1 MTVALDNFERFL
13 HDEFGPTPPIL
24 KAGLAHA
31 QFETIHPFLDGNG
44 RIGRLLISLLLVV
57 EEVLQQP
64 FFYLSLYFKQHR
76 ADYYDALQRVR
87 THGDWEGWLG
97 FYLIGV
103 ETVAGEAAATT
114 RALLEIFEQ
123 DGQRVAELGRASGSA
138 LAVLD
143 LLRRR
148 VVLSPTRAAEELG
161 LTWPT
166 VNSALKRLQKL
177 EIAREI
183 TGKKRDRLFAYR
195 RQLEILNQGTEPL
208 A

>member
-1 MTVALDNFERFL
+1 M
-13 HDEFGPTPPIL
+13 
-24 KAGLAHA
+24 
-31 QFETIHPFLDGNG
+31 
-44 RIGRLLISLLLVV
+44 
-57 EEVLQQP
+57 LQQP
-64 FFYLSLYFKQHR
+64 IFYLSLYFKQYR

-103 ETVAGEAAATT
+103 ETVAREAAATT
-114 RALLEIFEQ
+114 SALLEIFEQ
-123 DGQRVAELGRASGSA
+123 DGQRVAELGRAAGSA

-148 VVLSPTRAAEELG
+148 VVLSPARAAEELG

-166 VNSALKRLQKL
+166 VNSALKRLEGL
-177 EIAREI
+177 GVAREI
-183 TGKKRDRLFAYR
+183 TGKKRDRLFAYW